1 MPIRHLLPLL
11 LAVLAAA
18 PPALAQY
25 KWRDENGRMVYS
37 DLPPPASVAPS
48 AVLRAPARPA
58 PAPAAGGS
66 GASAKDAAPAAT
78 GAVAPA
84 APAAAA
90 NPAAAAPS
98 PSIADREMAF
108 RKRRLEQEDAARK
121 SADAEARSARVSAA
135 CDAAR
140 ADARVMESGVRV
152 GTVNERG
159 ERDILDDAQRAT
171 RLEAARR
178 VLREACPST

>member
-48 AVLRAPARPA
+48 AVLQAPARRT

-66 GASAKDAAPAAT
+66 GASAKDAASAPT
-78 GAVAPA
+78 GASPSPG
-84 APAAAA
+84 PAAAE
-90 NPAAAAPS
+90 NPAAAAS
-98 PSIADREMAF
+98 APSIADREMAF
-108 RKRRLEQEDAARK
+108 RKRRLEQQDASRK
-121 SADAEARSARVSAA
+121 SAEAEERSARVSAA
-135 CDAAR
+135 CNAAR

-159 ERDILDDAQRAT
+159 EQDILDDAQRAT

-178 VLREACPST
+178 VLRETCPST